1 MEPDPLGK
9 KQKSNHDYQLVFFRE
24 IFILWPDNLKWI
36 KKKMALLGDWVR
48 AWIYLPKPSVLLES
62 DHDLKNMPFKE

>member
-36 KKKMALLGDWVR
+36 KKKDGFIRGLG
-48 AWIYLPKPSVLLES
+48 
-62 DHDLKNMPFKE
+62 